1 MYNADKPKA
10 EDLPTPE
17 KLVKSTVIA
26 AVSAAAI
33 LVTVVLPSEYAI
45 DPTGIGRLLGLT
57 EMGEIKN
64 QLAEEAEADQQAAV
78 SPAGGFMSLFV
89 SSAQAQ
95 GAPAWQDEFSFT
107 LTPGQGVE
115 WKLAMDKD
123 AEAVFD
129 WSVSEGVVNYD
140 LHGDGGGNSISYEKG
155 RGVPGATGV
164 LKAKFTG
171 SHGWFWRNRT
181 SSDVTVTVRLRGAYS
196 SVKQTY

>member
-10 EDLPTPE
+10 EDLPTPQQ
-17 KLVKSTVIA
+17 LVKSTVIA
-26 AVSAAAI
+26 AAAAAAI

-64 QLAEEAEADQQAAV
+64 QLAEEAEADQQAGLQP
-78 SPAGGFMSLFV
+78 SGGFLNLFV

-95 GAPAWQDEFSFT
+95 EAPAWKNEFSFS

-115 WKLAMDKD
+115 WKLVMDKD

-164 LKAKFTG
+164 LKAEFTG
-171 SHGWFWRNRT
+171 NHGWFWRNRT

-196 SVKQTY
+196 GIKQTY